1 MVRTLRAAE
10 GRQCAGVEAALCST
24 VSGSVTTRI
33 SARSG
38 GRGPGREKSV
48 GAVLV
53 AVGRHIGVHDAGQ
66 WTLLAGECALSY
78 SQPPQRCI
86 SHHIISYHII
96 SYHLP
101 PTNLGRKKT
110 SNFEPLFRDFCTR
123 HRRYL
128 RNETSHR
135 QTEML
140 MSICN
145 VSPKNSPTFRD
156 GSVQTDMTEYH
167 YHHSAS
173 AQWRLTI

>member
-1 MVRTLRAAE
+1 MVRTLRAAD

-101 PTNLGRKKT
+101 PTNLGRNIKFWT
-110 SNFEPLFRDFCTR
+110 TFPRLLHSTPQISPE
-123 HRRYL
+123 
-128 RNETSHR
+128 RNVASTNR
-135 QTEML
+135 NA
-140 MSICN
+140 N
-145 VSPKNSPTFRD
+145 VNLQCVP
-156 GSVQTDMTEYH
+156 
-167 YHHSAS
+167 
-173 AQWRLTI
+173 